1 MLVLVALQAGV
12 ARFLLQAGEATIV
25 NAYAF
30 FQVPEEHGGFD
41 RYVWFRPRMLAAQRV
56 VQPGVGPH

>member
-41 RYVWFRPRMLAAQRV
+41 RYVWFRPRVFGYRV
-56 VQPGVGPH
+56 ICQ